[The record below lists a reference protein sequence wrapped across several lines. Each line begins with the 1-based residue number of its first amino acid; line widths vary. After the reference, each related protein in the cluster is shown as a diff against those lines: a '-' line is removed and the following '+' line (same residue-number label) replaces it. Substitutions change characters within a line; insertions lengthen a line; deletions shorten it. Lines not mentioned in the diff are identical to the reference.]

1 MNMAAETNLIKNN
14 DLARVRQIDFVSMFG
29 YNTKKLMELLGV
41 MRLIPKQAGTMLKR
55 HTVTGTLE
63 SGVVAEGDI
72 IPLSK
77 YTTVETP
84 IGEITLNKWRK
95 ATSAEAILDKGYDQ
109 AVDETSDKMLQDIQG
124 NIRTGIVDSLT
135 INGQPTAS
143 GASTQAALADAWG
156 KLAVI
161 FENDAVETV
170 YFLNPMDIASYL
182 ATAQIT
188 VQQAFGF
195 SYVENF
201 LGLGTVILNSR
212 ITAGTFKAT
221 AKQNMVGY
229 YVPANEDDLAKA
241 FAFVSDE
248 TGLIAVH
255 EYADYDRLTADS
267 TFLSGIKIFADN
279 AGGVIAGTI
288 GETASGGD
296 TPGEDNSGESS
307 GDESL
312 SGE

>member
-1 MNMAAETNLIKNN
+1 MAAETNLIKNN
-14 DLARVRQIDFVSMFG
+14 DLARVRQIDFVSQFG

-63 SGVVAEGDI
+63 SGDVAEGDI

-84 IGEITLNKWRK
+84 IGEVTLKKWRK

-124 NIRTGIVDSLT
+124 NIRTGIVGSLT
-135 INGQPTAS
+135 IDGQPTAS
-143 GASTQAALADAWG
+143 GANTQAALADAWG

-170 YFLNPMDIASYL
+170 YFLNPIDVASYL

-201 LGLGTVILNSR
+201 LGLGTVILNSG
-212 ITAGTFKAT
+212 IAAGTFKAT

-229 YVPANEDDLAKA
+229 YVPANEDDLEKA
-241 FAFVSDE
+241 FDFVSDE

-288 GETASGGD
+288 GEGL
-296 TPGEDNSGESS
+296 GE
-307 GDESL
+307 
-312 SGE
+312 

>member
-1 MNMAAETNLIKNN
+1 MAEENNLIKNS
-14 DLARVRQIDFVSMFG
+14 DLAKVRQVDFVSMFG

-41 MRLIPKQAGTMLKR
+41 MRLIPKQAGTVLKR
-55 HTVTGTLE
+55 HSVTGTLE
-63 SGVVAEGDI
+63 DGNVDEGDI

-77 YTTVETP
+77 YKTVETP
-84 IGEITLNKWRK
+84 LKEIELKKWRK

-124 NIRTGIVDSLT
+124 KIRTGIIGSLT
-135 INGQPTAS
+135 IEGQPTAS
-143 GASTQAALADAWG
+143 GANTQSALADAWG
-156 KLAVI
+156 KLANI

-201 LGLGTVILNSR
+201 LGLGTVILNSG
-212 ITAGTFKAT
+212 IAAGSFKAT

-229 YVPANEDDLAKA
+229 YVPANEADLAKA
-241 FAFVSDE
+241 FDFVSDE

-267 TFLSGIKIFADN
+267 TFLSGIEIFADN
-279 AGGVIAGTI
+279 AAGVIAGTI
-288 GETASGGD
+288 GEGL
-296 TPGEDNSGESS
+296 GE
-307 GDESL
+307 
-312 SGE
+312 

>member
-1 MNMAAETNLIKNN
+1 MAAESNLIKNN
-14 DLARVRQIDFVSMFG
+14 DLARVRQIDFVSQFG

-55 HTVTGTLE
+55 HSVTGTLE
-63 SGVVAEGDI
+63 SGDVAEGDI

-84 IGEITLNKWRK
+84 IGEISLKKWRK

-124 NIRTGIVDSLT
+124 NIRTGIVGSLT
-135 INGQPTAS
+135 IEGQPTAS
-143 GASTQAALADAWG
+143 GANTQAALADAWG

-170 YFLNPMDIASYL
+170 YFLNPMDVASHL

-201 LGLGTVILNSR
+201 LGLGTVILNSG
-212 ITAGTFKAT
+212 IAEGTFKAT

-241 FAFVSDE
+241 FDFVSDE

-288 GETASGGD
+288 SLGE
-296 TPGEDNSGESS
+296 
-307 GDESL
+307 
-312 SGE
+312 

>member
-1 MNMAAETNLIKNN
+1 MAAENNLIKNS
-14 DLARVRQIDFVSMFG
+14 DLARVRQIDFVSQFG

-63 SGVVAEGDI
+63 DGSVAEGDI

-77 YTTVETP
+77 YKTVDTP
-84 IGEITLNKWRK
+84 LKEIELKKWRK

-109 AVDETSDKMLQDIQG
+109 AVDETNDKMLQDIQG
-124 NIRTGIVDSLT
+124 KIRTGIIGSLT
-135 INGQPTAS
+135 IDGQPTAS
-143 GASTQAALADAWG
+143 GANTQAALADAWG
-156 KLAVI
+156 KLANI

-201 LGLGTVILNSR
+201 LGLGTVILNSG
-212 ITAGTFKAT
+212 IVEGTFKAT

-229 YVPANEDDLAKA
+229 YVPANEADLAKA
-241 FAFVSDE
+241 FDFVSDE

-267 TFLSGIKIFADN
+267 TFLSGIEIFADN
-279 AGGVIAGTI
+279 EAGVISGTI
-288 GETASGGD
+288 SLGE
-296 TPGEDNSGESS
+296 
-307 GDESL
+307 
-312 SGE
+312 

>member
-1 MNMAAETNLIKNN
+1 MAAENNLIKNS
-14 DLARVRQIDFVSMFG
+14 DLARVRQVDFVSMFG

-41 MRLIPKQAGTMLKR
+41 MRLIPKQAGTVLKR
-55 HTVTGTLE
+55 HSVTGTLE
-63 SGVVAEGDI
+63 DGNVAEGDI

-77 YTTVETP
+77 YKTVETP
-84 IGEITLNKWRK
+84 LKEIELKKWRK

-124 NIRTGIVDSLT
+124 KIRTGIISSLT
-135 INGQPTAS
+135 IEEQPTAS
-143 GASTQAALADAWG
+143 GANTQAALADAWG
-156 KLAVI
+156 KLANI

-201 LGLGTVILNSR
+201 LGLGTVILNSG

-229 YVPANEDDLAKA
+229 YVPANEADLAKA
-241 FAFVSDE
+241 FDFVSDE

-267 TFLSGIKIFADN
+267 TFLSGIEIFADN
-279 AGGVIAGTI
+279 EAGVISGTI
-288 GETASGGD
+288 SLGE
-296 TPGEDNSGESS
+296 
-307 GDESL
+307 
-312 SGE
+312 

>member
-1 MNMAAETNLIKNN
+1 MAAENNLIKNS
-14 DLARVRQIDFVSMFG
+14 DLARVRQIDFVSQFG

-63 SGVVAEGDI
+63 DGSVAEGDI

-77 YTTVETP
+77 YKTVDTP
-84 IGEITLNKWRK
+84 LKEIELKKWRK

-109 AVDETSDKMLQDIQG
+109 AVDETNDKMLQDIQG
-124 NIRTGIVDSLT
+124 KIRTGIIGSLT
-135 INGQPTAS
+135 ISGQPTAS
-143 GASTQAALADAWG
+143 GANTQAALADAWG
-156 KLAVI
+156 KLANI

-201 LGLGTVILNSR
+201 LGLGTVILNSG
-212 ITAGTFKAT
+212 IVEGTFKAT

-229 YVPANEDDLAKA
+229 YVPANEADLAKA
-241 FAFVSDE
+241 FDFVSDE

-267 TFLSGIKIFADN
+267 TFLSGIEIFADN
-279 AGGVIAGTI
+279 EAGVISGTI
-288 GETASGGD
+288 SLGE
-296 TPGEDNSGESS
+296 
-307 GDESL
+307 
-312 SGE
+312 

>member
-1 MNMAAETNLIKNN
+1 MAAENNLIKNS
-14 DLARVRQIDFVSMFG
+14 DLARVRQVDFVSMFG

-41 MRLIPKQAGTMLKR
+41 MRLIPKQAGTVLKR
-55 HTVTGTLE
+55 HSVIGTLE
-63 SGVVAEGDI
+63 DGSVPEGDI

-77 YTTVETP
+77 YQTVETP
-84 IGEITLNKWRK
+84 LKEIELKKWRK

-109 AVDETSDKMLQDIQG
+109 AVDETNDKMLQDIQG
-124 NIRTGIVDSLT
+124 KIRTGIIGSLT
-135 INGQPTAS
+135 IDGQPTAS
-143 GASTQAALADAWG
+143 GANTQAALADAWG
-156 KLAVI
+156 KLANI
-161 FENDAVETV
+161 FENDAVESV

-201 LGLGTVILNSR
+201 LGLGTVILNSG
-212 ITAGTFKAT
+212 IVAGTFKAT

-229 YVPANEDDLAKA
+229 YVPANEADLAKA
-241 FAFVSDE
+241 FDFVSDE

-267 TFLSGIKIFADN
+267 TFLSGIEIFADN
-279 AGGVIAGTI
+279 EAGVISGTI
-288 GETASGGD
+288 GEGL
-296 TPGEDNSGESS
+296 GE
-307 GDESL
+307 
-312 SGE
+312 

>member
-1 MNMAAETNLIKNN
+1 MAAETNLIKNS
-14 DLARVRQIDFVSMFG
+14 DLARVRQVDFVSQFG
-29 YNTKKLMELLGV
+29 YSTKKLMELLGV
-41 MRLIPKQAGTMLKR
+41 MRLIPKQAGTLLKR

-63 SGVVAEGDI
+63 SGNVAEGDI

-84 IGEITLNKWRK
+84 IGEITLSKWRK

-109 AVDETSDKMLQDIQG
+109 AVDETNDKMLQDIQG
-124 NIRTGIVDSLT
+124 KIRTGIISSLT

-143 GASTQAALADAWG
+143 GANTQAALADAWG
-156 KLAVI
+156 KLANI

-201 LGLGTVILNSR
+201 LGLGTVILNSG

-229 YVPANEDDLAKA
+229 YVPANEADLAKS
-241 FAFVSDE
+241 FDFVSDE

-279 AGGVIAGTI
+279 EAGVISGTI
-288 GETASGGD
+288 SGTSGLGE
-296 TPGEDNSGESS
+296 
-307 GDESL
+307 
-312 SGE
+312 

>member
-1 MNMAAETNLIKNN
+1 MAAETNLIKNS
-14 DLARVRQIDFVSMFG
+14 DLARVRQVDFVSMFR

-41 MRLIPKQAGTMLKR
+41 MRLIPKQAGTVLKR
-55 HTVTGTLE
+55 HSVTGTLE
-63 SGVVAEGDI
+63 DGSVPEGDI

-77 YTTVETP
+77 YQTVETP
-84 IGEITLNKWRK
+84 LKEIELKKWRK

-109 AVDETSDKMLQDIQG
+109 AVDETNDKMLQDIQG
-124 NIRTGIVDSLT
+124 KIRTGIIGSLT
-135 INGQPTAS
+135 IDGQPTAS
-143 GASTQAALADAWG
+143 GANTQAALADAWG
-156 KLAVI
+156 KLANI

-201 LGLGTVILNSR
+201 LGLGTVILNSG

-229 YVPANEDDLAKA
+229 YVPANEADLAKA
-241 FAFVSDE
+241 FDFVSDE

-267 TFLSGIKIFADN
+267 TFLSGIEIFADN
-279 AGGVIAGTI
+279 DGGVIAGTI
-288 GETASGGD
+288 GEGL
-296 TPGEDNSGESS
+296 GE
-307 GDESL
+307 
-312 SGE
+312 

>member
-1 MNMAAETNLIKNN
+1 MAAENNLIKNS
-14 DLARVRQIDFVSMFG
+14 DLARVRQIDFVSQFG

-55 HTVTGTLE
+55 HTVTGSLE
-63 SGVVAEGDI
+63 DGNVAEGDI

-77 YTTVETP
+77 YKTVDTP
-84 IGEITLNKWRK
+84 LKEIELKKWRK

-109 AVDETSDKMLQDIQG
+109 AVDETNDKMLQDIQG
-124 NIRTGIVDSLT
+124 KIRTGIIGSLT
-135 INGQPTAS
+135 IDGQPTAS
-143 GASTQAALADAWG
+143 GANTQAALADAWG
-156 KLAVI
+156 KLANI

-201 LGLGTVILNSR
+201 LGLGTVILNSG

-221 AKQNMVGY
+221 AKQHIVGY
-229 YVPANEDDLAKA
+229 YVPANEADLAKA
-241 FAFVSDE
+241 FDFVSDE

-267 TFLSGIKIFADN
+267 TFLSGIEIFADN
-279 AGGVIAGTI
+279 EAGVISGTI
-288 GETASGGD
+288 SLGE
-296 TPGEDNSGESS
+296 
-307 GDESL
+307 
-312 SGE
+312 

>member
-1 MNMAAETNLIKNN
+1 MAAENNLIKNS
-14 DLARVRQIDFVSMFG
+14 DLARVRQVDFVSMFG

-41 MRLIPKQAGTMLKR
+41 MRLIPKQAGTVLKR
-55 HTVTGTLE
+55 HSVTGTLE
-63 SGVVAEGDI
+63 DGSVPEGDI

-77 YTTVETP
+77 YQTVETP
-84 IGEITLNKWRK
+84 LKEIELKKWRK

-109 AVDETSDKMLQDIQG
+109 AVDETNDKMLQDIQG
-124 NIRTGIVDSLT
+124 KIRTGIIGSLT
-135 INGQPTAS
+135 IDGQPTAS
-143 GASTQAALADAWG
+143 GANTQAALADAWG
-156 KLAVI
+156 KLANI

-201 LGLGTVILNSR
+201 LGLGTVILNSG
-212 ITAGTFKAT
+212 IVAGTFKAT

-229 YVPANEDDLAKA
+229 YVPANEADLAKA
-241 FAFVSDE
+241 FDFVSDE

-267 TFLSGIKIFADN
+267 TFLSGIEIFADN
-279 AGGVIAGTI
+279 EAGVISGTI
-288 GETASGGD
+288 SLGE
-296 TPGEDNSGESS
+296 
-307 GDESL
+307 
-312 SGE
+312 

>member
-1 MNMAAETNLIKNN
+1 MAAENNLIKNS
-14 DLARVRQIDFVSMFG
+14 DLARVRQVDFVSMFG

-41 MRLIPKQAGTMLKR
+41 MRLIPKQAGTVLKR
-55 HTVTGTLE
+55 HSVTGTLE
-63 SGVVAEGDI
+63 DGNVAEGDI

-77 YTTVETP
+77 YKTVETP
-84 IGEITLNKWRK
+84 LKEIELKKWRK
-95 ATSAEAILDKGYDQ
+95 ATSAESILDKGYDQ

-124 NIRTGIVDSLT
+124 KIRTGIISSLT
-135 INGQPTAS
+135 IEEQPTAS
-143 GASTQAALADAWG
+143 GANTQAALADAWG
-156 KLAVI
+156 KLANI

-201 LGLGTVILNSR
+201 LGLGTVILNSG

-229 YVPANEDDLAKA
+229 YVPANEADLAKA
-241 FAFVSDE
+241 FDFVSDE

-267 TFLSGIKIFADN
+267 TFLSGIEIFADN
-279 AGGVIAGTI
+279 EGGVIAGTI
-288 GETASGGD
+288 GEGL
-296 TPGEDNSGESS
+296 GE
-307 GDESL
+307 
-312 SGE
+312 

>member
-1 MNMAAETNLIKNN
+1 MAAETNLIKNS
-14 DLARVRQIDFVSMFG
+14 DLARVRQVDFVSQFG
-29 YNTKKLMELLGV
+29 YSTKKLMELLGV
-41 MRLIPKQAGTMLKR
+41 MRLIPKQAGTLLKR

-63 SGVVAEGDI
+63 SGNVAEGDI

-84 IGEITLNKWRK
+84 IGEITLSKWRK

-109 AVDETSDKMLQDIQG
+109 AVDETNDKMLQDIQG
-124 NIRTGIVDSLT
+124 KIRTGIISSLT
-135 INGQPTAS
+135 ISGQPTAS
-143 GASTQAALADAWG
+143 GANTQAALADAWG
-156 KLAVI
+156 KLANI

-201 LGLGTVILNSR
+201 LGLGTVILNSG

-229 YVPANEDDLAKA
+229 YVPANEADLAKA
-241 FAFVSDE
+241 FDFVSDE

-279 AGGVIAGTI
+279 AAGVIAGAIISGTTSL
-288 GETASGGD
+288 GE
-296 TPGEDNSGESS
+296 
-307 GDESL
+307 
-312 SGE
+312 

>member
-1 MNMAAETNLIKNN
+1 MAAETNLIKNS
-14 DLARVRQIDFVSMFG
+14 DLARVRQVDFVSQFG

-55 HTVTGTLE
+55 HTVVGTLE
-63 SGVVAEGDI
+63 DGIVEEGDI

-77 YTTVETP
+77 YRTEDTP
-84 IGEITLNKWRK
+84 LKEIELKKWRK

-109 AVDETSDKMLQDIQG
+109 AVDETNDKMLQDIQG
-124 NIRTGIVDSLT
+124 KIRTGIISSLT
-135 INGQPTAS
+135 IDGQPTAS
-143 GASTQAALADAWG
+143 GANTQAALADAWG
-156 KLAVI
+156 KLANI

-201 LGLGTVILNSR
+201 LGLGTVILNSG
-212 ITAGTFKAT
+212 IAAGTFKAT

-229 YVPANEDDLAKA
+229 YVPANEADLAKA
-241 FAFVSDE
+241 FDFVSDE

-267 TFLSGIKIFADN
+267 TFLSGIEIFADN
-279 AGGVIAGTI
+279 EAGVVSGTI
-288 GETASGGD
+288 SLGE
-296 TPGEDNSGESS
+296 
-307 GDESL
+307 
-312 SGE
+312 

>member
-1 MNMAAETNLIKNN
+1 MAAETNLIKNS
-14 DLARVRQIDFVSMFG
+14 DLARVRQIDFVSQFG

-63 SGVVAEGDI
+63 DGNVAEGDI

-77 YTTVETP
+77 YKTVDTP
-84 IGEITLNKWRK
+84 LKEIELKKWRK

-109 AVDETSDKMLQDIQG
+109 AVDETNDKMLQDIQG
-124 NIRTGIVDSLT
+124 KIRTGIIGSLT
-135 INGQPTAS
+135 IDGQPTAS
-143 GASTQAALADAWG
+143 GANTQAALADAWG
-156 KLAVI
+156 KLANI

-201 LGLGTVILNSR
+201 LGLGTVILNSG
-212 ITAGTFKAT
+212 IVAGTFKAT

-229 YVPANEDDLAKA
+229 YVPANEADLAKA
-241 FAFVSDE
+241 FDFVSDE

-267 TFLSGIKIFADN
+267 TFLSGIEIFADN
-279 AGGVIAGTI
+279 EAGVISGTI
-288 GETASGGD
+288 SLGE
-296 TPGEDNSGESS
+296 
-307 GDESL
+307 
-312 SGE
+312 

>member
-1 MNMAAETNLIKNN
+1 MAAENNLIKNS
-14 DLARVRQIDFVSMFG
+14 DLARVRQVDFVSMFG

-41 MRLIPKQAGTMLKR
+41 MRLIPKQAGTVLKR
-55 HTVTGTLE
+55 HSVTGTLE
-63 SGVVAEGDI
+63 DGSVPEGDI

-77 YTTVETP
+77 YKTVETP
-84 IGEITLNKWRK
+84 LKEIELKKWRK

-109 AVDETSDKMLQDIQG
+109 AVDETNDKMLQDIQG
-124 NIRTGIVDSLT
+124 KIRTGIIGSLT
-135 INGQPTAS
+135 IEGQPTAS
-143 GASTQAALADAWG
+143 GANTQAALADAWG
-156 KLAVI
+156 KLANI

-201 LGLGTVILNSR
+201 LGLGTVILNSG
-212 ITAGTFKAT
+212 IVAGTFKAT

-229 YVPANEDDLAKA
+229 YVPANEADLAKA
-241 FAFVSDE
+241 FDFVSDE

-267 TFLSGIKIFADN
+267 TFLSGIEIFADN
-279 AGGVIAGTI
+279 EAGVISGTI
-288 GETASGGD
+288 SLGE
-296 TPGEDNSGESS
+296 
-307 GDESL
+307 
-312 SGE
+312 

>member
-1 MNMAAETNLIKNN
+1 MAAETNLIKNS
-14 DLARVRQIDFVSMFG
+14 DLARVRQVDFVSQFG
-29 YNTKKLMELLGV
+29 YSTKKLMELLGV
-41 MRLIPKQAGTMLKR
+41 MRLIPKQAGTLLKR

-63 SGVVAEGDI
+63 SGNVAEGDI

-84 IGEITLNKWRK
+84 IGEITLSKWRK

-109 AVDETSDKMLQDIQG
+109 AVDETNDKMLQDIQG
-124 NIRTGIVDSLT
+124 KIRTGIISSLT
-135 INGQPTAS
+135 ISGQPTAS
-143 GASTQAALADAWG
+143 GSNTQAALADAWG
-156 KLAVI
+156 KLANI

-201 LGLGTVILNSR
+201 LGLGTVILNSG
-212 ITAGTFKAT
+212 IAAGTFKAT

-229 YVPANEDDLAKA
+229 YVPANEADLAKA
-241 FAFVSDE
+241 FDFVSDE

-279 AGGVIAGTI
+279 EAGVIAGTI
-288 GETASGGD
+288 GL
-296 TPGEDNSGESS
+296 GE
-307 GDESL
+307 
-312 SGE
+312 

>member
-1 MNMAAETNLIKNN
+1 MAAENNLIKNS
-14 DLARVRQIDFVSMFG
+14 DLARVRQVDFVSMFG

-41 MRLIPKQAGTMLKR
+41 MRLIPKQAGTVLKR
-55 HTVTGTLE
+55 HSVTGTLE
-63 SGVVAEGDI
+63 DGSVPEGDI

-77 YTTVETP
+77 YQTVETP
-84 IGEITLNKWRK
+84 LKEITLKKWRK

-109 AVDETSDKMLQDIQG
+109 AVDETNDKMLQDIQG
-124 NIRTGIVDSLT
+124 KIRTGIISSLT
-135 INGQPTAS
+135 IVGQPAAS
-143 GASTQAALADAWG
+143 GANTQAALADAWG
-156 KLAVI
+156 KLANI

-182 ATAQIT
+182 ANAQIT

-201 LGLGTVILNSR
+201 LGLGTVILNSG
-212 ITAGTFKAT
+212 IAAGTFKAT

-229 YVPANEDDLAKA
+229 YVPANEADLAKA
-241 FAFVSDE
+241 FDFVSDE

-267 TFLSGIKIFADN
+267 TFLSGIEIFADN
-279 AGGVIAGTI
+279 EAGVISGTI
-288 GETASGGD
+288 VSGTTSLGE
-296 TPGEDNSGESS
+296 
-307 GDESL
+307 
-312 SGE
+312 

>member
-1 MNMAAETNLIKNN
+1 MAAETNLIKNS
-14 DLARVRQIDFVSMFG
+14 DLARVRQVDFVSMFG

-41 MRLIPKQAGTMLKR
+41 MRLIPKQAGTVLKR
-55 HTVTGTLE
+55 HSVTGTLE
-63 SGVVAEGDI
+63 DGSVPEGDI

-77 YTTVETP
+77 YQTVETP
-84 IGEITLNKWRK
+84 LKEIELKKWRK

-109 AVDETSDKMLQDIQG
+109 AVDETNDKMLQDIQG
-124 NIRTGIVDSLT
+124 KIRTGIIGSLT
-135 INGQPTAS
+135 IDGQPTAS
-143 GASTQAALADAWG
+143 GANTQAALADAWG
-156 KLAVI
+156 KLANI

-182 ATAQIT
+182 AAAQIT

-201 LGLGTVILNSR
+201 LGLGTVILNSG

-229 YVPANEDDLAKA
+229 YVPANEADLAKA
-241 FAFVSDE
+241 FDFVSDE

-267 TFLSGIKIFADN
+267 TFLSGIEIFADN
-279 AGGVIAGTI
+279 EAGVISGTI
-288 GETASGGD
+288 SLGE
-296 TPGEDNSGESS
+296 
-307 GDESL
+307 
-312 SGE
+312 

>member
-1 MNMAAETNLIKNN
+1 MAAETNLIKNS
-14 DLARVRQIDFVSMFG
+14 DLARVRQVDFVSQFG
-29 YNTKKLMELLGV
+29 YSTKKLMELLGV
-41 MRLIPKQAGTMLKR
+41 MRLIPKQAGTLLKR

-63 SGVVAEGDI
+63 SGNVAEGDI

-84 IGEITLNKWRK
+84 IGEITLSKWRK

-109 AVDETSDKMLQDIQG
+109 AVDETNDKMLQDIQG
-124 NIRTGIVDSLT
+124 EIRTGIISSLT
-135 INGQPTAS
+135 ISGQPTAS
-143 GASTQAALADAWG
+143 GANTQAALADAWG
-156 KLAVI
+156 KLANI

-201 LGLGTVILNSR
+201 LGLGTVILNSG

-229 YVPANEDDLAKA
+229 YVPANEADLAKA
-241 FAFVSDE
+241 FDFVSDE

-279 AGGVIAGTI
+279 AAGVIAGTI
-288 GETASGGD
+288 VLGG
-296 TPGEDNSGESS
+296 
-307 GDESL
+307 
-312 SGE
+312 

>member
-1 MNMAAETNLIKNN
+1 MAAETNLIKNS
-14 DLARVRQIDFVSMFG
+14 DLARVRQVDFVSQFG
-29 YNTKKLMELLGV
+29 YSTKKLMELLGV
-41 MRLIPKQAGTMLKR
+41 MRLIPKQAGTLLKR

-63 SGVVAEGDI
+63 SGNVAEGDI

-84 IGEITLNKWRK
+84 IGEITLSKWRK

-109 AVDETSDKMLQDIQG
+109 AVDETNDKMLQDIQG
-124 NIRTGIVDSLT
+124 KIRTGIISSLT
-135 INGQPTAS
+135 ISGQPTAS
-143 GASTQAALADAWG
+143 GANTQAALADAWG
-156 KLAVI
+156 KLANI

-201 LGLGTVILNSR
+201 LGLGTVILNSG

-229 YVPANEDDLAKA
+229 YVPANEADLAKA
-241 FAFVSDE
+241 FDFVSDE
-248 TGLIAVH
+248 TGLIAVY

-279 AGGVIAGTI
+279 EAGVISGTI
-288 GETASGGD
+288 ISGTTSLGE
-296 TPGEDNSGESS
+296 
-307 GDESL
+307 
-312 SGE
+312 

>member
-1 MNMAAETNLIKNN
+1 MTAIVSGRKEINMAAENNLIKNS
-14 DLARVRQIDFVSMFG
+14 DLARVRQVDFVSQFG

-41 MRLIPKQAGTMLKR
+41 MRLIPKQAGAMLKR

-63 SGVVAEGDI
+63 DGNVAEGDI

-77 YTTVETP
+77 YKTVDTP
-84 IGEITLNKWRK
+84 LKEIELKKWRK

-109 AVDETSDKMLQDIQG
+109 AVDETNDKMLQDIQG
-124 NIRTGIVDSLT
+124 KIRTGIIGSLT
-135 INGQPTAS
+135 IDGQPTAS
-143 GASTQAALADAWG
+143 GANTQAALADAWG
-156 KLAVI
+156 KLANI

-201 LGLGTVILNSR
+201 LSLGTVILNSG

-229 YVPANEDDLAKA
+229 YVPANEADLAKA
-241 FAFVSDE
+241 FDFVSDE

-267 TFLSGIKIFADN
+267 TFLSGIEIFADN
-279 AGGVIAGTI
+279 EAGVISGTI
-288 GETASGGD
+288 NLGE
-296 TPGEDNSGESS
+296 
-307 GDESL
+307 
-312 SGE
+312 

>member
-1 MNMAAETNLIKNN
+1 MAEETNLIKNS
-14 DLARVRQIDFVSMFG
+14 DLARVRQVDFVSQFG
-29 YNTKKLMELLGV
+29 YSTKKLMELLGV
-41 MRLIPKQAGTMLKR
+41 MRLIPKQAGTLLKR

-63 SGVVAEGDI
+63 SGNVAEGDI

-84 IGEITLNKWRK
+84 IGEITLSKWRK

-109 AVDETSDKMLQDIQG
+109 AVDETNDKMLQDIQG
-124 NIRTGIVDSLT
+124 KIRTGIISSLT
-135 INGQPTAS
+135 ISGQPTAS
-143 GASTQAALADAWG
+143 GANTQAALADAWG
-156 KLAVI
+156 KLANI

-201 LGLGTVILNSR
+201 LGLGTVILNSG

-229 YVPANEDDLAKA
+229 YVPANEADLAKA
-241 FAFVSDE
+241 FDFVSDE

-279 AGGVIAGTI
+279 EAGVIAGTI
-288 GETASGGD
+288 VLGG
-296 TPGEDNSGESS
+296 
-307 GDESL
+307 
-312 SGE
+312 

>member
-1 MNMAAETNLIKNN
+1 MAAEENLIKNS
-14 DLARVRQIDFVSMFG
+14 DLAKVRQVDFVSMFG

-41 MRLIPKQAGTMLKR
+41 MRLIPKQAGTVLKR
-55 HTVTGTLE
+55 HSVTGTLE
-63 SGVVAEGDI
+63 DGNVAEGDI

-77 YTTVETP
+77 YKTVETP
-84 IGEITLNKWRK
+84 LKEIELKKWRK

-124 NIRTGIVDSLT
+124 KIRTGIISSLT
-135 INGQPTAS
+135 IEEQPTAS
-143 GASTQAALADAWG
+143 GANTQAALADAWG
-156 KLAVI
+156 KLANI

-201 LGLGTVILNSR
+201 LGLGTVILNSG

-229 YVPANEDDLAKA
+229 YVPANEADLAKA
-241 FAFVSDE
+241 FDFVSDE

-267 TFLSGIKIFADN
+267 TFLSGIEIFADN

-288 GETASGGD
+288 GEGL
-296 TPGEDNSGESS
+296 GE
-307 GDESL
+307 
-312 SGE
+312 